1 LTPHRKKEVRNPRV
15 KKKLKYDAKKKK
27 LKSVRAVYGGG
38 EGRGGYQGE
47 MTGIKSGLVRS
58 TKL

>member
-1 LTPHRKKEVRNPRV
+1 V
-15 KKKLKYDAKKKK
+15 KKKLKFEAKKKK
-27 LKSVRAVYGGG
+27 LKSMKPVYGGG

-47 MTGIKSGLVRS
+47 LTGIKTGLVRS